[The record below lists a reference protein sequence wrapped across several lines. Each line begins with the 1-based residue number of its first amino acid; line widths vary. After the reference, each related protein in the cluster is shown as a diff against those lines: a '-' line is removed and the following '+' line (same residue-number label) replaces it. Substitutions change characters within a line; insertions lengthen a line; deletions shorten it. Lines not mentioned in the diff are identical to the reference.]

1 METKFFI
8 GAGGSTS
15 QKDFYISPSLI
26 CPVVNNQKLISK
38 FLHEK
43 NFQLNLHK
51 NLFFDYE
58 QWKVLNFNPKEN
70 LYKKNLSYF
79 SLKIAF

>member
-1 METKFFI
+1 MLVDQHP
-8 GAGGSTS
+8 
-15 QKDFYISPSLI
+15 QKDFYKIPSLI

-58 QWKVLNFNPKEN
+58 QWKK
-70 LYKKNLSYF
+70 
-79 SLKIAF
+79 AFKF